1 VAPFLI
7 KPVQRIC
14 KYPLLLREMIKYSD
28 SKDPMLPEL
37 NEGMQSVER
46 INAKVNEAIRK
57 KDMAMQVEELAG
69 RVDDWKGHKMES
81 FGDLLLCG
89 QFPIVKSDA
98 KGEVEREVRPFCYLP
113 CTIHRMI

>member
-1 VAPFLI
+1 
-7 KPVQRIC
+7 
-14 KYPLLLREMIKYSD
+14 MIKYSD

-57 KDMAMQVEELAG
+57 KEMAMQVEELAG

-98 KGEVEREVRPFCYLP
+98 KGEVEREVRSSCYIP
-113 CTIHRMI
+113 